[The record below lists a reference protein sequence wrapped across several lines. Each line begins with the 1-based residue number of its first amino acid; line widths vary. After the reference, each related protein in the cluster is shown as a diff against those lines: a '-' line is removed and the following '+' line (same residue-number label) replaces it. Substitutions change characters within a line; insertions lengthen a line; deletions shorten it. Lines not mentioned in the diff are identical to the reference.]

1 MFKLLGLLP
10 FNRTLTKTS
19 SELQKELSP
28 TLKQALLSLHLI
40 LGKLVSDG
48 LSRTYLSFRARLA
61 DEVLRKKVE
70 TT

>member
-28 TLKQALLSLHLI
+28 TLKQPLLSLHLM
-40 LGKLVSDG
+40 LTTKVAETR
-48 LSRTYLSFRARLA
+48 RTYTLNPKS
-61 DEVLRKKVE
+61 
-70 TT
+70 